1 MNNNPLV
8 AGLLVVVM
16 IGTVH
21 HASAQTIETDAIKIK
36 RLEATV
42 EELTLQLAQTIQ
54 ERNRLRDTLTRA
66 LTARDQGKRVVAGC
80 DIAEGHNFIAYH
92 ERREGL
98 AAGYWLGKNGNA
110 KACTKPQLQEI
121 LDTYDIEPYD
131 KAYKILRY
139 EISTR

>member
-1 MNNNPLV
+1 MSKNPL
-8 AGLLVVVM
+8 ATGLLVAA
-16 IGTVH
+16 ILGGSQ
-21 HASAQTIETDAIKIK
+21 HASAQSTERDAIKIK

-54 ERNRLRDTLTRA
+54 ERNRLREA
-66 LTARDQGKRVVAGC
+66 LTQALAAADQGKRIVEGC

-92 ERREGL
+92 EQREGL

-110 KACTKPQLQEI
+110 KACTKAQLQEI
-121 LDTYDIEPYD
+121 LDTYDIRSYD
-131 KAYKILRY
+131 KAYKILRF